1 MPYVFLWGNFTLKD
15 QPFETEITHLTDSAI
30 ENFFMTRK
38 QLIPSPC
45 CVAYY
50 VKDVAIATKDQCN
63 IKRKACEMLSSE
75 EEASDEDENAEQDA
89 CLAVDKWNHKRAKLL
104 KVSLTKIWYY

>member
-1 MPYVFLWGNFTLKD
+1 MPYVFLWGNFTLKG

-30 ENFFMTRK
+30 ENFFFTRK

-50 VKDVAIATKDQCN
+50 VKDVAIATKGQCI
-63 IKRKACEMLSSE
+63 IKRKACEMSASE
-75 EEASDEDENAEQDA
+75 EESDEEENAEQDA
-89 CLAVDKWNHKRAKLL
+89 CLAVDKWNHKKAKLL
-104 KVSLTKIWYY
+104 KVLLTIIWYY